1 MGVQTCARPSYQYVQ
16 GRSRYWGGE
25 AQGSAT
31 LASFGDWALS
41 ADALADYVRATLS
54 DVGPAPRIPPLRL
67 LGGLA
72 LKQGD
77 VWALRGEV
85 EHATRQDRVAANE
98 TPTAAYTLTNM
109 AVQGMPIGDRIT
121 LTVAANNLF
130 DVAARRH
137 ASDRKSTRLNSS
149 H

>member
-1 MGVQTCARPSYQYVQ
+1 MIGRPPGSTRTSTLFPYTTLFRSPVYQYVQ
-16 GRSRYWGGE
+16 GRARYWGVE

-67 LGGLA
+67 LGGLE

-98 TPTAAYTLTNM
+98 TPTAAYTLTNL
-109 AVQGMPIGDRIT
+109 AVQWMPLGEIGRAH
-121 LTVAANNLF
+121 V
-130 DVAARRH
+130 
-137 ASDRKSTRLNSS
+137 
-149 H
+149 

>member
-1 MGVQTCARPSYQYVQ
+1 MM
-16 GRSRYWGGE
+16 
-25 AQGSAT
+25 
-31 LASFGDWALS
+31 ASFGDWAR
-41 ADALADYVRATLS
+41 AGKALFDNVGGTLRE
-54 DVGPAPRIPPLRL
+54 VGPAPRIPPLRV
-67 LGGLA
+67 LGGLE

-98 TPTAAYTLTNM
+98 TPTAAYTLTNL
-109 AVQGMPIGDRIT
+109 AVQWMPLGDRIT

-137 ASDRKSTRLNSS
+137 ASFLKDHAPLAGRDIRLSVRTRF
-149 H
+149 